1 MSMPLIQITMW
12 SGLSDEAK
20 KKIVEGITKV
30 FEDLGIPREAIE
42 IIIYEVP
49 KENWAIGGVRH
60 SEKLRDVKPP

>member
-1 MSMPLIQITMW
+1 MPLIQITVW

-20 KKIVEGITKV
+20 RKIVEGVTKV

-49 KENWAIGGVRH
+49 KENWATGGVRH